1 MKLHTLRL
9 DRDVIRH
16 LLEYVCKNKYDGE
29 YVNKLCLVAENHIG
43 TRLNQ
48 NLALQPIHQTVLH
61 IHYTRWR
68 EVNDHMSIEAGHH
81 VSEKSL

>member
-1 MKLHTLRL
+1 MKLHKLHL
-9 DRDVIRH
+9 DRDVIRR
-16 LLEYVCKNKYDGE
+16 LLKHVCKTDYGDE
-29 YVNKLCLVAENHIG
+29 YTNKLCLVVESHIG

-81 VSEKSL
+81 VFEKSL